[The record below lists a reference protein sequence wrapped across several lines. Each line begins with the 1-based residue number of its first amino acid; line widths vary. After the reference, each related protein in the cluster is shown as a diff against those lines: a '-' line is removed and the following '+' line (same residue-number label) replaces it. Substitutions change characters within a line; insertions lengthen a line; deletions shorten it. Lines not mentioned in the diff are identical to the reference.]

1 MLPLVSGEFGVVADP
16 EIRFSNAGKAWLKIR
31 GKAADRI
38 KDTTGNWSDGEPIF
52 IDIIVGNGA
61 ENLAESIVKGDSI
74 IVMGKLKMR
83 EYEKN
88 GERHVAYSISA
99 DSVGP
104 STRWGSAKTAKS
116 LEATPAAAKA
126 VETAAEILGAVQVD
140 EIPF

>member
-31 GKAADRI
+31 GKAADRT
-38 KDTTGNWSDGEPIF
+38 KDSNGNWGDGDPIF

-74 IVMGKLKMR
+74 VVMGKLKMR

-99 DSVGP
+99 DSIGP

-116 LEATPAAAKA
+116 LEATPPAAKA